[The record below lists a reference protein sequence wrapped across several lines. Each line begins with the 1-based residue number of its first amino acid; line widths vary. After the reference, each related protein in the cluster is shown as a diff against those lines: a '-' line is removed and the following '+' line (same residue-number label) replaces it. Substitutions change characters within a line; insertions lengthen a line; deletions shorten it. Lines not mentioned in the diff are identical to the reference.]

1 MPSTWSPKHWQTCR
15 MLACRCIAPLGEPVV
30 PDVYNHRAQASSSV
44 DATTRSAA
52 EPMLPSAMK
61 SSHDRAEATES
72 GGRPFEPAR
81 TRCSTSGTR
90 LTAAA
95 TASTYSWVAHT
106 TRAPQSA
113 RIVASSWAP
122 SIVETGT
129 ATTPARNAPR
139 TPPRSSTSSDI
150 TKTTRS
156 SRRSPRP
163 RNDAATSPLSTA
175 SSAYVRVRVPRTATR
190 SPRPCSTC
198 RSTSHAAALNSCAIS
213 DPLEVVVALAT
224 RPEPA
229 QCTVRTGG
237 VGPDED
243 PVLPGRE
250 SAEDLG
256 LHGLGADEPVVGLH
270 AGQRVRRQGGSLLQD
285 DAQLVLEVDVI
296 EGHRDQTELGYGQSI
311 ELFARPGPNRI
322 EIIAVAPESGLQPGE
337 IVAHREG
344 AVVGGGDNDGGGRC
358 VGTDVLI
365 HALEHVLAVGSQ
377 GQLEQK
383 ADETAARFD
392 DGKDA
397 AAGDVQ
403 TLERPLVVVAYFR
416 DVPVVGQVCELGVV
430 GEHLIGVPHGAQ
442 HPAADLRLVGAQV
455 KDQVIQPAGD
465 GHRPVVH
472 ALGKHT
478 GSAGGGSLRRAV
490 HGDVDAAAGAID
502 LCRDAGL
509 CRDRR
514 LRRDRRLCGDR
525 GVGDVIAAVL
535 AGQRGQL
542 DTPGTRRSLR
552 RGGGLG
558 GTPDDLALEGLALNS
573 RVDQAPFHGR
583 GAAVALGFGGEQVGT
598 ILADETLVDDARED
612 TGAGQHA
619 EQRHLGQRDHR
630 GTVVDQDD
638 LVAGQGEL
646 VATAC
651 SSAVEGCDPRLT

>member
-72 GGRPFEPAR
+72 GGRPLEPAR

-213 DPLEVVVALAT
+213 DPLEVVVALAA
-224 RPEPA
+224 RPEPV
-229 QCTVRTGG
+229 QCTVRAGG
-237 VGPDED
+237 IGPQKD

-250 SAEDLG
+250 PAEDLG

-270 AGQRVRRQGGSLLQD
+270 TRQRVRRQRGALLQD
-285 DAQLVLEVDVI
+285 DTQLVLEVDVI
-296 EGHRDQTELGYGQSI
+296 QGHGHQSSPKGGARV
-311 ELFARPGPNRI
+311 ELFARPDPNCNKI
-322 EIIAVAPESGLQPGE
+322 VVVAPEPRLQPGE
-337 IVAHREG
+337 VVAHRES
-344 AVVGGGDNDGGGRC
+344 AVVGGRHDDRGGRG
-358 VGTDVLI
+358 VRTDVLI
-365 HALEHVLAVGSQ
+365 HAVEHVLAVGGK

-383 ADETAARFD
+383 TDETAPRLD
-392 DGKDA
+392 DCEEA
-397 AAGDVQ
+397 PAGDVE
-403 TLERPLVVVAYFR
+403 TLERPLVVVT
-416 DVPVVGQVCELGVV
+416 DLGDEPVVAQVGELGVV
-430 GEHLIGVPHGAQ
+430 GEHLIGVARGAQ
-442 HPAADLRLVGAQV
+442 HPDADLRLVGAQV
-455 KDQVIQPAGD
+455 QDQVIQRAGD
-465 GHRPVVH
+465 GHRPVVDT
-472 ALGKHT
+472 LSKHR
-478 GSAGGGSLRRAV
+478 GRVGGRSLRRAV
-490 HGDVDAAAGAID
+490 HGDVDTAA
-502 LCRDAGL
+502 
-509 CRDRR
+509 
-514 LRRDRRLCGDR
+514 
-525 GVGDVIAAVL
+525 
-535 AGQRGQL
+535 
-542 DTPGTRRSLR
+542 
-552 RGGGLG
+552 
-558 GTPDDLALEGLALNS
+558 
-573 RVDQAPFHGR
+573 
-583 GAAVALGFGGEQVGT
+583 
-598 ILADETLVDDARED
+598 
-612 TGAGQHA
+612 
-619 EQRHLGQRDHR
+619 
-630 GTVVDQDD
+630 
-638 LVAGQGEL
+638 
-646 VATAC
+646 
-651 SSAVEGCDPRLT
+651 